1 MTDCKLIPARRVE
14 TEFVDRNSRFITNAA
29 PAFSVAEAQA
39 FIDCIRDK
47 YPDASHHVSVYLI
60 GHGSATIAH
69 CSDDG
74 EPAGTAGRPALAVLQ
89 GSGLG
94 DIVVVITRYFGGTK
108 LGTGGLVRAYSD
120 SMRLVLEEMPLA
132 KKVATTT
139 IMFVVSY
146 ALFEPS
152 KLMINNYDGLII
164 DQIFGAD
171 VTLTVRLD
179 NKHLDSFKER
189 MVNLTNGHV
198 EFITIEERANT
209 IMPLRNKKR

>member
-14 TEFVDRNSRFITNAA
+14 TEFTDQHSRFITNAA
-29 PAFSVAEAQA
+29 PAFSVMEAQD
-39 FIDCIRDK
+39 FIACIKDK
-47 YPDASHHVSVYLI
+47 YPDANHHVPVYMI
-60 GHGSATIAH
+60 GHGCATIAH

-94 DIVVVITRYFGGTK
+94 DIVAVITRYFGGTK

-120 SMRLVLEEMPLA
+120 SMRVVLEAMPLA

-139 IMFVVSY
+139 IMFVVPY
-146 ALFEPS
+146 ALFEQS
-152 KLMINNYDGLII
+152 KLLVSHHDGLIV
-164 DQIFGAD
+164 DQVFGAD
-171 VTLTVRLD
+171 VTLTVRLID
-179 NKHLDSFKER
+179 KHMSSFKDR
-189 MVNLTNGHV
+189 MVNLSHGGV
-198 EFITIEERANT
+198 EFITIEERENT

>member
-47 YPDASHHVSVYLI
+47 YPDASHHVPVYLI

-171 VTLTVRLD
+171 VTLTVRLV

-198 EFITIEERANT
+198 EFITIEERTNT

>member
-47 YPDASHHVSVYLI
+47 YPDASQHVPVYLI

-171 VTLTVRLD
+171 VTLTVRLV

-198 EFITIEERANT
+198 EFITIEERTNT